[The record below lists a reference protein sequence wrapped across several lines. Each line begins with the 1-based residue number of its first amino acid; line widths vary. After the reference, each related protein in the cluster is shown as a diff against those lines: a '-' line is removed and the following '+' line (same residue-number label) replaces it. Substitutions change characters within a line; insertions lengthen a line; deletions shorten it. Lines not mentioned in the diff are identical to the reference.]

1 MTGSPCRLAVLT
13 FFLATTV
20 AAGACGAKDDS
31 ASDSGA
37 VGGGGGRGPGTPG
50 ETPSVAPD
58 TTTPAIPGVVSAGTV
73 VKAIRAGFNGTEGPI
88 SLPNGDLIFTET
100 RANRINRIDANDSV
114 SSWMENTNGSN
125 ALAFDADGKLYS
137 VQTTPGSMRIGII
150 HPAGSEAVLADS
162 IDGGSFARPN
172 DLIRGNNGSIY
183 FTDFSLLNPA
193 PPGTP
198 APAVYHIAP
207 GARRAVRVADGIA
220 RPNGLMLSQDEKV
233 LFVNDMWGEH
243 LLAFDVQP
251 NGTLT
256 NRRNFAAYAGVTRDT
271 AGTIISGA
279 DGLALDVDG
288 RLYAATAVGVQVF
301 TPDGKLAGVIPT
313 GRVPQNLAFAGAGKR
328 TLYVVGSGAA
338 FKVELQAAGFGGRA
352 K

>member
-1 MTGSPCRLAVLT
+1 MTDSPCRLAVLM
-13 FFLATTV
+13 FVMATTI
-20 AAGACGAKDDS
+20 AAGACGAKDD
-31 ASDSGA
+31 AAPGA
-37 VGGGGGRGPGTPG
+37 GAPGAGGGRGARAP
-50 ETPSVAPD
+50 EVAPD
-58 TTTPAIPGVVSAGTV
+58 TVTPAIAGVVSAGTV
-73 VKAIRAGFNGTEGPI
+73 VKFIQADFNGTEGPI
-88 SLPNGDLIFTET
+88 SLPGGDLIFTET

-137 VQTTPGSMRIGII
+137 VQTNPGSMKIGII
-150 HPAGSEAVLADS
+150 HPAGSEMVLVDS
-162 IDGGSFARPN
+162 IDGRSFARPN
-172 DLIRGNNGSIY
+172 DLVRGNNGSIY
-183 FTDFSLLNPA
+183 FTDFSILNPS
-193 PPGTP
+193 PPNVP

-207 GARRAVRVADGIA
+207 GAKRAVRVADGIA
-220 RPNGLMLSQDEKV
+220 RPNGIMLSQDEKV

-279 DGLALDVDG
+279 DGLALDADG

-301 TPDGKLAGVIPT
+301 TPDGKLAGTIPV
-313 GRVPQNLAFAGAGKR
+313 GRVPQNIAFAGADKR
-328 TLYVVGSGAA
+328 TLYIVGSGAA
-338 FKVELQAAGFGGRA
+338 FKVQLQVAGFGGRA